1 MERCEINRGTGSTR
15 DLLNVEYSGI
25 LTQVI
30 TAFDPGAVGLP
41 RSRSGTNA
49 ASDRARA
56 TPAPRWAGATFC
68 LGVAGS
74 HCPRATNCLGFPQ
87 RHEESRHLFFQG
99 CFKLF
104 QIGKIHSSTQT
115 KQFWSFVPSTI
126 AVLLRREKTALCH
139 PTRSRSFHWD
149 AETPVTDVREATYSS
164 VL

>member
-1 MERCEINRGTGSTR
+1 MVDVAVDVGAKIWMQPPMAGTVSIWKGVRLTGGLGVITR

-115 KQFWSFVPSTI
+115 KQF
-126 AVLLRREKTALCH
+126 
-139 PTRSRSFHWD
+139 
-149 AETPVTDVREATYSS
+149 
-164 VL
+164 

>member
-1 MERCEINRGTGSTR
+1 MVDVAVDVGAKIWMQPPMAGTVSIWKGVRLTGGLGVITR

-56 TPAPRWAGATFC
+56 TQAPRWAGATFC

-115 KQFWSFVPSTI
+115 KQF
-126 AVLLRREKTALCH
+126 
-139 PTRSRSFHWD
+139 
-149 AETPVTDVREATYSS
+149 
-164 VL
+164 